1 VSFINKIVLLLFP
14 LILNA
19 LMPAFGRSVTQ
30 IALDESPG
38 RNERLSAAAR
48 QEGSLLLY
56 TTTPV
61 EYMKILTEEF
71 ERKSGVKVIIWR
83 SRSENVLQR
92 IITEAQSGHSIFDV
106 AQSISPS
113 MEALHREK
121 LLQEVKSPYF
131 KDLIPAAI
139 PAHKEWVAT
148 LLYVFV
154 QAYNTNKVKKQDLPK
169 TYADLLD
176 PKWKGRLGIESSDHE
191 WFYTIVK
198 DMGEEKGLKFFRDL
212 VATNGLSARTGH
224 PLLTNLVASG
234 EVPLALTVYNYMPEQ
249 LKQKGVTIDWFAIE
263 PAIAIPDGMGIS
275 KNAPHP
281 HAAVLFY
288 DYMLSED
295 AQKLLAKIGY
305 VPTNKKVE
313 SPLQKTQIKLLDPAT
328 LLDESDKSTRLYE
341 EILIKRGAPKT

>member
-1 VSFINKIVLLLFP
+1 MPFLNKIALLLCLFA
-14 LILNA
+14 LNSP
-19 LMPAFGRSVTQ
+19 MPAIGRSVDQ
-30 IALDESPG
+30 IALDEG
-38 RNERLSAAAR
+38 ADRNERLRAAAR

-61 EYMKILTEEF
+61 EYVKILTSDF
-71 ERKSGVKVIIWR
+71 ERKFGVKVNIWR

-92 IITEAQSGHSIFDV
+92 IISEARGGHSVFDV

-121 LLQEVKSPYF
+121 LLQEVRSPHF

-148 LLYVFV
+148 LQYVFV
-154 QAYNTNKVKKQDLPK
+154 QAYNTTLVKKPDLPK
-169 TYADLLD
+169 TYTDLLD

-191 WFYTIVK
+191 WFYSVVK

-212 VATNGLSARTGH
+212 METNGLSVRTGH

-275 KNAPHP
+275 RKAPHP

-313 SPLQKTQIKLLDPAT
+313 SPLKKTQIKLLDPAT
-328 LLDESDKSTRLYE
+328 LVDEADKSTRLYD
-341 EILIKRGAPKT
+341 EILIKRSAK